1 MNMQKQTEKRKILP
15 LVLAAVILAAA
26 AVILWMLFSQR
37 GQQGSRTAAGIV
49 ISDEAS
55 EWTQELED
63 VSGGQQGIK
72 IPGYGEI
79 TVAGGETS
87 WNITLLNPE
96 GNQCYFQYAV
106 TIDDQETPIYESD
119 LIEPGTAITE
129 FEVSE
134 PLEAGEYEIHLN
146 ISAFAMDEE
155 LTALNGANV
164 KSVLHVI

>member
-87 WNITLLNPE
+87 WNIT
-96 GNQCYFQYAV
+96 F
-106 TIDDQETPIYESD
+106 
-119 LIEPGTAITE
+119 
-129 FEVSE
+129 
-134 PLEAGEYEIHLN
+134 
-146 ISAFAMDEE
+146 
-155 LTALNGANV
+155 
-164 KSVLHVI
+164 